1 LAIIT
6 LKVGSMNFPGRH
18 EQLNASFL
26 HPMQFMVCSVGI
38 CKPYFACF
46 AAHTHGLRLCRQV
59 GIEERYT
66 LVASLFVPVA
76 WRDGFDANNSATW
89 RGASIWS
96 FQTGHKYDSQGSYAI
111 FGFKNYPT
119 GSDQASPQTLGDNF
133 KQFWVWNP
141 AGNEAT
147 PYVVYVDPDQFP
159 GAAEAQATRATRLVD
174 ASISSSSLHLAP
186 AVLYDEW
193 NDLAMVVTRLSEIAW
208 KWD

>member
-1 LAIIT
+1 
-6 LKVGSMNFPGRH
+6 M
-18 EQLNASFL
+18 
-26 HPMQFMVCSVGI
+26 
-38 CKPYFACF
+38 
-46 AAHTHGLRLCRQV
+46 RLCRQV
-59 GIEERYT
+59 GIGERYT
-66 LVASLFVPVA
+66 LVASLFVPGA

-96 FQTGHKYDSQGSYAI
+96 FQTGTKPSGQGNFTI

-119 GSDQASPQTLGDNF
+119 SSDQASPQTLGDNF

-159 GAAEAQATRATRLVD
+159 GAAEAHAARAARLID
-174 ASISSSSLHLAP
+174 APISSSPLHLAP
-186 AVLYDEW
+186 AVLYEEW
-193 NDLAMVVTRLSEIAW
+193 NDLAMVTTRLSVTAW